1 MNMKQNIEITRG
13 ILDMGVRSLP
23 LKNVSGAENTLKVG
37 DKVNYPL
44 FGNGIVLE
52 TEVAQQNILVG
63 FDAPPRELHSGLNA
77 KGYYGGTKYE
87 QKCWWIADKD
97 LKVIKEEPKT
107 TKSNTKVTEEKELTL
122 LIRRKGNKVTCLSLG
137 ANDFAI
143 GEAKCSPDDT
153 FNFYTGASLAL
164 MRYLNNG
171 GGKGNIE

>member
-107 TKSNTKVTEEKELTL
+107 TKSNTKVAEGEGV
-122 LIRRKGNKVTCLSLG
+122 RKREQRKVRT
-137 ANDFAI
+137 
-143 GEAKCSPDDT
+143 
-153 FNFYTGASLAL
+153 
-164 MRYLNNG
+164 
-171 GGKGNIE
+171 

>member
-1 MNMKQNIEITRG
+1 MTELIT
-13 ILDMGVRSLP
+13 P
-23 LKNVSGAENTLKVG
+23 
-37 DKVNYPL
+37 P

-107 TKSNTKVTEEKELTL
+107 TKSNTKVTEEKEL
-122 LIRRKGNKVTCLSLG
+122 
-137 ANDFAI
+137 F
-143 GEAKCSPDDT
+143 
-153 FNFYTGASLAL
+153 
-164 MRYLNNG
+164 
-171 GGKGNIE
+171 